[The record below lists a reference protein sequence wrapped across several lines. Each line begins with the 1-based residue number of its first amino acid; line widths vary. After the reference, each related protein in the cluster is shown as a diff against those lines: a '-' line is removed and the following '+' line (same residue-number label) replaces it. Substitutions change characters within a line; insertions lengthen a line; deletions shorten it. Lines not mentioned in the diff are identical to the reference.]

1 MSRIARSLFILALVA
16 IFFLI
21 STHVSTHAAAERSL
35 TILHTANTY
44 NRIQEFKPFKQGPQ
58 GGAARQAAIIKQV
71 RSAHPNTI
79 LLSAGND
86 VMGTPMFAQYGGVAS
101 GEVMSRLTYNAAL
114 ANQMDLM
121 AGGTIEG
128 FKGYQSVVNYALVNS
143 NLDLSSLQGVNVPSN
158 TVLNVNGLKVGVF
171 GLSNERAIS
180 LANFGQ
186 SITARDT
193 DKAIQDNLDAFAKQ
207 GVDIVVLL
215 SSMGIDRD
223 KQVAAKYGG
232 KNGIDIIVGNAGA
245 AVAGDPADLAPNTKP
260 IGPYPM
266 IVNEKTAPVA
276 LVYAGQFGTYLGE
289 LDVTFDDSGL
299 LTSWSGKPHF
309 LNDKVTP
316 DPDMQKYVDGLAAG

>member
-1 MSRIARSLFILALVA
+1 MTRLMRKLIVLALIAVF
-16 IFFLI
+16 IPVSFQT
-21 STHVSTHAAAERSL
+21 STTRAAAARSL

-44 NRIQEFKPFKQGPQ
+44 NHIQEFKPFKQGAQ

-193 DKAIQDNLDAFAKQ
+193 DKAIQDNLDSFAKQ

-215 SSMGIDRD
+215 SSMGVDRD

-245 AVAGDPADLAPNTKP
+245 AVAGDPADLAPN
-260 IGPYPM
+260 
-266 IVNEKTAPVA
+266 
-276 LVYAGQFGTYLGE
+276 
-289 LDVTFDDSGL
+289 
-299 LTSWSGKPHF
+299 
-309 LNDKVTP
+309 
-316 DPDMQKYVDGLAAG
+316 